1 MPVSLYSGKVALRLL
16 LLQLVTFAL
25 LSAVFSLNS
34 VNAAASAL
42 GGGLAAWLPNVLF
55 VLFALRHQSHKPAD
69 GRVVAWSFAIGE
81 ALKVFITIALL
92 VVALGVFKAA
102 FFPLGLTYL
111 SVLVM
116 QIVAPAVINRYR
128 N

>member
-34 VNAAASAL
+34 ANAAASAL

-69 GRVVAWSFAIGE
+69 GRVAWSFAIGE

>member
-55 VLFALRHQSHKPAD
+55 VLFALRHQSYKPAD
-69 GRVVAWSFAIGE
+69 GRVAWSFAIGE

-116 QIVAPAVINRYR
+116 QIVAPIVINRYR

>member
-1 MPVSLYSGKVALRLL
+1 MSVSLYSGKTALRLL
-16 LLQLVTFAL
+16 LLQLATFIL
-25 LSAVFSLNS
+25 LSAVFTARSLEAGS
-34 VNAAASAL
+34 SAL

-55 VLFALRHQSHKPAD
+55 VLFTLRHQSNKPAD
-69 GRVVAWSFAIGE
+69 GRVAWSFAIGE
-81 ALKVFITIALL
+81 ALKVLLTIALL
-92 VVALGVFKAA
+92 VVALGMFKAA

-116 QIVAPAVINRYR
+116 QIVAPAIVNRYR

>member
-1 MPVSLYSGKVALRLL
+1 MPVSLYSGKAALRLL

-34 VNAAASAL
+34 VNAAVSAL

-69 GRVVAWSFAIGE
+69 GRVAWSFAIGE

-116 QIVAPAVINRYR
+116 QIVAPVVINRYR

>member
-25 LSAVFSLNS
+25 LSAAFSLNS

-55 VLFALRHQSHKPAD
+55 VLFALRHQSYKPAD
-69 GRVVAWSFAIGE
+69 GRVAWSFAIGE

>member
-1 MPVSLYSGKVALRLL
+1 MSVSLYSGKTALKLL
-16 LLQLVTFAL
+16 LLQLATFVL
-25 LSAVFSLNS
+25 LSVVFSVNS
-34 VNAAASAL
+34 AEAGASAL

-69 GRVVAWSFAIGE
+69 GRVAWSFAIGE
-81 ALKVFITIALL
+81 ALKVLITIGLL

-116 QIVAPAVINRYR
+116 QVVAPAVINRYR